1 MSEFFQSEVVRA
13 ELAEIQELQEEV
25 YGNFFKFPSM
35 SKEDQLYHIDILQ
48 TLIEKQKIVYTRL
61 SLSDDPEAKKM
72 KNHIIQGAKDMGL
85 PTNIDMN
92 IVFNDMMK
100 MVKLMKHSVDRDQFP
115 LQNNKVQHKPN
126 LNKSEVI

>member
-35 SKEDQLYHIDILQ
+35 SKEDQLYHIEILEN
-48 TLIEKQKIVYTRL
+48 LIEKQKVVYTRL

-72 KNHIIQGAKDMGL
+72 KEHINSSAKDMGL
-85 PTNIDMN
+85 PTNVDMN
-92 IVFNDMMK
+92 VVFNDMMK
-100 MVKLMKHSVDRDQFP
+100 MVKLMKSNLDKDQFP
-115 LQNNKVQHKPN
+115 LQNNKVHTSQISTNPR
-126 LNKSEVI
+126 

>member
-1 MSEFFQSEVVRA
+1 MSEFFKSEVVRA

-61 SLSDDPEAKKM
+61 SLSDDPEAKQM
-72 KNHIIQGAKDMGL
+72 KENINVSAKDMGL
-85 PTNIDMN
+85 PTDVDMN
-92 IVFNDMMK
+92 IVFNN
-100 MVKLMKHSVDRDQFP
+100 MVKMAEMMRKQVDNDQFP
-115 LQNNKVQHKPN
+115 L
-126 LNKSEVI
+126 